1 MNSNKILG
9 AIFLSISASI
19 WGGMFVVVKVVVEYI
34 PPVELVW
41 LRYLIALFFLVI
53 FGLIRGIKWRIARQD
68 LFLIFLIGLIIAPQS
83 WKIIDNSVPLILFQ
97 SSLE

>member
-68 LFLIFLIGLIIAPQS
+68 LFLIFFFIKYYRKLDL
-83 WKIIDNSVPLILFQ
+83 WKTLYSHNEVS
-97 SSLE
+97 